1 MDHRR
6 LLGRAG
12 RQGAE
17 PLLIRSIPLLVL
29 AFEARA
35 GTLINANVAIEA
47 RMNDTL
53 ARRNPQPPG

>member
-1 MDHRR
+1 
-6 LLGRAG
+6 
-12 RQGAE
+12 
-17 PLLIRSIPLLVL
+17 VL